1 MSTSVIELN
10 DSEIR
15 VGTGGRIVWRSPG
28 YSFITDNNIEIGE
41 AAASKARLH
50 PRAANN
56 RYWKNLNQDPL
67 PSSSP
72 RARHHADLAYAQLV
86 DIHEH
91 AGKPGNI
98 IFAVPASFSRE
109 QLALLL
115 GLVEASPMTAVGLVD
130 SAIAASA
137 ALLGRGRYEH
147 LDMQLHQCV
156 LTRIEVGEMVSRE
169 SVQVIDNVGLVNI
182 YDQAAHLIADQ
193 FIKESRFDPQ
203 HHPETEQALYDQI
216 PACFNSLLSHAEVAL
231 EVQYQQ
237 TQYQAKL
244 PAELLQAK
252 LAPLYEKIK
261 AAINTQCPTIIS
273 HQMGRLPGFRA
284 SLGNAETL
292 EENSVV
298 QGCLQYQTDIC
309 KSGSALSFVSA
320 LPAASDAR
328 IQAVADTREDSIPT
342 TQNKQDPITHI
353 LHQHS
358 AFPINSSGIYLSASG
373 TVNTSASDESHCLLT
388 VNSSSAELSQLG
400 ELTVFVNGI
409 QVKQTMSLSAGD
421 IISFVGS
428 KTEYVLI
435 HVSG

>member
-1 MSTSVIELN
+1 MATSVIELN

-28 YSFITDNNIEIGE
+28 YSFISDEGIEIGE

-56 RYWKNLNQDPL
+56 RFWKNLNQDPL

-130 SAIAASA
+130 SAIAACA
-137 ALLGRGRYEH
+137 PLLGRGEYEF

-156 LTRIEVGEMVSRE
+156 LTRIQVAEEITRE

-216 PACFNSLLSHAEVAL
+216 PACLNSLLSHAEVAL

-244 PAELLQAK
+244 PADLLHTK

-261 AAINTQCPTIIS
+261 TAVDSQRNCLIS
-273 HQMGRLPGFRA
+273 YQLGRLPGFRER
-284 SLGNAETL
+284 LGPAQSL
-292 EENSVV
+292 EENSVM
-298 QGCLQYQTDIC
+298 QGCLQYESNICNTD
-309 KSGSALSFVSA
+309 SALSFVST
-320 LPAASDAR
+320 LPAAADPR
-328 IQAVADTREDSIPT
+328 IHADPDPVDEPIPT
-342 TQNKQDPITHI
+342 QPAKQQQITHI
-353 LHQHS
+353 LHQHR
-358 AFPINSSGIYLSASG
+358 AFPLVGGAVYLSASG
-373 TVNTSASDESHCLLT
+373 VESSNANEESHCLLT
-388 VNSSSAELSQLG
+388 VNKAGVELSQLE
-400 ELTVFVNGI
+400 ELTVFVNGR
-409 QVKQTMSLSAGD
+409 QVRQTMVLTAGD
-421 IISFVGS
+421 IISFTGS